1 MATTPATTPTTSTP
15 RRGRPRSFDR
25 EAALEQALRL
35 FWERGYEATS
45 VADLTAAMG
54 IRPPSLYAAFGD
66 KRALFEEVVTRY
78 RKTHGA
84 YAPRALAEEPT
95 ARAGVARMLHEAAA
109 QGTDPDHPWGCLV
122 ISSTVNCT
130 SPEVTGAVRELRNA
144 NVRALE
150 SLIRADIAAGHEPAD
165 ADPAALAAFTA
176 TVLQGM
182 SQRARDGASRAEL
195 ELVAT
200 AAMRIWP

>member
-1 MATTPATTPTTSTP
+1 MATSTP
-15 RRGRPRSFDR
+15 QRGRPRSFDR
-25 EAALEQALRL
+25 DAALEQALRL

-66 KRALFEEVVTRY
+66 KRSLFDEVVARY
-78 RKTHGA
+78 REGHGS
-84 YAPRALAEEPT
+84 YATRALAEEPT
-95 ARAGVARMLHEAAA
+95 ARAGVARMLREAAA
-109 QGTDPDHPWGCLV
+109 EATDPEHPWGCLL

-130 SPEVTGAVRELRNA
+130 SPEVAEAVRLLRNA

-150 SLIRADIAAGHEPAD
+150 SLIRADVAAGREPAET
-165 ADPAALAAFTA
+165 DPAALAQFTA

-182 SQRARDGASRAEL
+182 SQRARDGATRTEL
-195 ELVAT
+195 ERVAT
-200 AAMRIWP
+200 DAMRVWP

>member
-1 MATTPATTPTTSTP
+1 MSTTPAK
-15 RRGRPRSFDR
+15 RGRPRSFDR

-45 VADLTAAMG
+45 VADLTTAMG

-66 KRALFEEVVTRY
+66 KSALFGEVVDRY
-78 RKTHGA
+78 REGHGA
-84 YAPRALAEEPT
+84 YATRALAEEPT
-95 ARAGVARMLHEAAA
+95 ARAGVARMLREAAA
-109 QGTDPDHPWGCLV
+109 MATAPEHPWGCLL

-150 SLIRADIAAGHEPAD
+150 SLIRADVAAGHEPAGT
-165 ADPAALAAFTA
+165 DPAALAQFTA
-176 TVLQGM
+176 AVVQGM
-182 SQRARDGASRAEL
+182 SQRARDGATRVEL
-195 ELVAT
+195 ERVA
-200 AAMRIWP
+200 ADAMRIWP